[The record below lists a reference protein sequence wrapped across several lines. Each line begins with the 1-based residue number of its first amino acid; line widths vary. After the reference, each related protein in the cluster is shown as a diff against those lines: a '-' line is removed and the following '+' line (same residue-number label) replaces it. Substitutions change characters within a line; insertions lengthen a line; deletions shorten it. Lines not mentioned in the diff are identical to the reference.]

1 MEIKIP
7 ELIEVIEF
15 NIETRQRRIHRFDE
29 YYKMIGFLK
38 RQEDKIKLGFTYTIC
53 DIGTLGKINLI

>member
-38 RQEDKIKLGFTYTIC
+38 R
-53 DIGTLGKINLI
+53 